1 MHLSVIKRLFILV
14 VGVLVVSF
22 FLGAQPVRAQT
33 NGCGPA
39 GFSFI
44 IPDGPFTSACNS
56 HDLCYDDANVDQ
68 AKCDRRFQNN
78 MYGICEQHYS
88 GSQVSSCKTIADYY
102 YRTVA
107 NFGEVFITLD
117 NRQISGEI
125 VSVSAQRISDWLGD
139 DEFEACITFR
149 NNGDI
154 STEYDLQLYSTNGTL
169 IDTEPDTYEVNLK
182 VGESTQ
188 ECVGTN
194 WISPSI
200 RDLGNQYKIVLRVD
214 APQQSLLANLV
225 NDFIAVDWYTGNT
238 P

>member
-1 MHLSVIKRLFILV
+1 MHLPVSKKLLILAAGVFV
-14 VGVLVVSF
+14 VG
-22 FLGAQPVRAQT
+22 FLPNSQPVQAQA

-39 GFSFI
+39 GFDFI
-44 IPDGPFTSACNS
+44 VPDGPFTSACNS
-56 HDLCYDDANVDQ
+56 HDLCYDDASVDQ
-68 AKCDRRFQNN
+68 GECDRRFQSD
-78 MYGICEQHYS
+78 MHTICEQNYS
-88 GSQVSSCKTIADYY
+88 GGQVGPCKAIADYY
-102 YRTVA
+102 YRTVT

-117 NRQISGEI
+117 NRNISGEI
-125 VSVSAQRISDWLGD
+125 VSVNARRIDGWWGD
-139 DEFEACITFR
+139 DEFEACVTFK

-154 STEYDLQLYSTNGTL
+154 NTEYDLQLYSASGTL
-169 IDTEPDTYEVNLK
+169 IDTEPDTYEVNLQ

-200 RDLGNQYKIVLRVD
+200 SDLGSQYKIVLRVD

-225 NDFIAVDWYTGNT
+225 NDFVSVDWHVSNT